1 MKHPVSDEL
10 LICDSCGAR
19 IALGK
24 YAPLARHGNDE
35 CASDPRKVSTEEAD
49 ALLDLHVAAT
59 SRNALDKERGE

>member
-24 YAPLARHGNDE
+24 YAPLARYGRDE
-35 CASDPRKVSTEEAD
+35 CATDPRKISTEEAD
-49 ALLDLHVAAT
+49 ALLELHVSGA
-59 SRNALDKERGE
+59 SRNALDKERG